1 MFEMVGAAG
10 ALALA
15 GGARGAWAQ
24 SAKRIER
31 LAPELDAIID
41 TSQPIRELATGFGG
55 DIGPAE
61 GPVWI
66 AEGRYLLFNDIQTSR
81 RMKYTPGQGVV
92 VAKTPT
98 NEANG
103 LTRDLQG
110 RLISAEH
117 VTRRVTREDPDG
129 SITVVANNFQGKRL
143 LQAERRH
150 REIRRRIYF
159 TDPGG
164 PLAPDQFDVTVAGV
178 YRVSPDLGSIS
189 LIVDDLI
196 GPNGLAFS
204 PDERVLY
211 VNDARRRIVRAY
223 DLLPNGTVAKQTSRL
238 FADMGGP
245 EPGVPDGMKVDT
257 AGNVYTG
264 GAGGLY
270 IMDKTGKKL
279 GRIVHG
285 QPATTNVAFGG
296 DDWKTLY
303 FTTRSSLN
311 MVTVKIRRACLCRPG
326 RGRRERHDSERLTA
340 RFPRDRVGGDGR
352 SDACSTRYTARHER
366 ALTSRAFR
374 PTAIPRSR
382 QGIRSRRVANVNGL
396 TVHMLEAGYETPG
409 RPAVLLLHGFP
420 ELAYSWR
427 KVMLPLASAGYH
439 VIAPDQRGY
448 GRTTGWDDSLRRRSR
463 SLPHPQHG
471 ERCDRARLRAR
482 LPLRGDGGGTRRR
495 SAGRVVGRAHPA
507 GRLPLGDDHELTV
520 RRSAVAAVRHG

>member
-1 MFEMVGAAG
+1 MRSGDGISRRRMFELVGAATSV
-10 ALALA
+10 ALL
-15 GGARGAWAQ
+15 GRARGAWAQ
-24 SAKRIER
+24 SAKRIEW
-31 LAPELDAIID
+31 LAPELDGIID
-41 TSQPIRELATGFGG
+41 TSQSIRELAAGFGG

-117 VTRRVTREDPDG
+117 ATRRVTREDPDG

-143 LQAERRH
+143 LRPNDVIVKSDGA
-150 REIRRRIYF
+150 IYF

-164 PLAPDQFDVTVAGV
+164 PLAPDQYDVTVSGV
-178 YRVSPDLGSIS
+178 YRVSADLGSMS
-189 LIVDDLI
+189 LIIDDLI

-204 PDERVLY
+204 PDEAVLY
-211 VNDARRRIVRAY
+211 VNDSRRRIVRAY

-238 FADMGGP
+238 FADMGGA
-245 EPGVPDGMKVDT
+245 EPGVPDGMKVDV

-285 QPATTNVAFGG
+285 LPATTNVAFGG

-311 MVTVKIRRACLCRPG
+311 MVNVKIAGVPVP
-326 RGRRERHDSERLTA
+326 A
-340 RFPRDRVGGDGR
+340 RKK
-352 SDACSTRYTARHER
+352 T
-366 ALTSRAFR
+366 
-374 PTAIPRSR
+374 
-382 QGIRSRRVANVNGL
+382 
-396 TVHMLEAGYETPG
+396 
-409 RPAVLLLHGFP
+409 
-420 ELAYSWR
+420 
-427 KVMLPLASAGYH
+427 
-439 VIAPDQRGY
+439 
-448 GRTTGWDDSLRRRSR
+448 
-463 SLPHPQHG
+463 
-471 ERCDRARLRAR
+471 
-482 LPLRGDGGGTRRR
+482 
-495 SAGRVVGRAHPA
+495 
-507 GRLPLGDDHELTV
+507 
-520 RRSAVAAVRHG
+520 